1 MAEPIATGRRAAFAF
16 IFVTVALDMLALGV
30 MIPVLP
36 RLVVAF
42 RGGDVA
48 SAASVVG
55 WFGLVWAGGQFLFSP
70 VVGALSDRYGRRPVV
85 LLSNFGLGLDY
96 LVMALAPSL
105 AWLFVGRVISGIT
118 ASSFSTAGAYV
129 ADVTPPQERAAK
141 FGMLGAA
148 FGLGFIVGPAVGGL
162 LGAIDLRLPFWVA
175 AGLSLANAAYGFFV
189 LPESLPPER
198 RVKSSWR
205 MANPVGS
212 LVMVRARP
220 ALVGLV
226 VAAFL
231 YYVGHEVWPSLFVL
245 YSGYRYGWGERAVGL
260 ALAAVG
266 VCSMLVSVFLVK
278 VAVNRLG
285 EWGTL
290 LAGLGSGMLGALAGG
305 LATSGTLFALS
316 IPFGGLMGLTM
327 PALQSLMTAR
337 VGPTEQGRLQGV
349 VSSVQGIA
357 FMLGPVLFTQVFGR
371 VIGPRAMA
379 QLPGA
384 PYFVAAALLLGA
396 MVAAR
401 VSARGG
407 IVVPSAVVAD

>member
-1 MAEPIATGRRAAFAF
+1 
-16 IFVTVALDMLALGV
+16 LGV

-357 FMLGPVLFTQVFGR
+357 FMLGPVLFTQVFGW

>member
-1 MAEPIATGRRAAFAF
+1 M
-16 IFVTVALDMLALGV
+16 
-30 MIPVLP
+30 
-36 RLVVAF
+36 AF

-55 WFGLVWAGGQFLFSP
+55 WFGFVWAGGQFLFSP

-129 ADVTPPQERAAK
+129 ADVTPPEERAAK

-162 LGAIDLRLPFWVA
+162 LGAVNLRLPFWVA
-175 AGLSLANAAYGFFV
+175 AGLSLTNAAYGYFV

-205 MANPVGS
+205 LANPVGS
-212 LVMVRARP
+212 LVMLRARP

-231 YYVGHEVWPSLFVL
+231 YYVAHEVWPSLFVL
-245 YSGYRYGWGERAVGL
+245 YSGYRYAWGERAVGV

-266 VCSMLVSVFLVK
+266 VCQMLVSVFLVK
-278 VAVNRLG
+278 AAVSRLG

-290 LAGLGSGMLGALAGG
+290 LAGLGSGMFGALAGG
-305 LATSGTLFALS
+305 LATNGAWFALS

-371 VIGPRAMA
+371 VIGPRAVV

-384 PYFVAAALLLGA
+384 PYFVAAALLVGA

-407 IVVPSAVVAD
+407 VVVPSEVVAQPAAGSD

>member
-1 MAEPIATGRRAAFAF
+1 MAEPIAAGRRAAFAF

-55 WFGLVWAGGQFLFSP
+55 WFGFVWAGGQFLFSP
-70 VVGALSDRYGRRPVV
+70 VVGALSDRFGRRPVV

-118 ASSFSTAGAYV
+118 SSSFSTAGAYV
-129 ADVTPPQERAAK
+129 ADVTPPEDRAAK

-162 LGAIDLRLPFWVA
+162 LGAVNLRLPFWVA
-175 AGLSLANAAYGFFV
+175 AGLSLANAAYGYFV

-231 YYVGHEVWPSLFVL
+231 YYVAHEVWPSLFVL

-266 VCSMLVSVFLVK
+266 VCQMLVAVFLVK
-278 VAVNRLG
+278 AAVKRLG

-290 LAGLGSGMLGALAGG
+290 LAGLGSGMLGSLAGG
-305 LATSGTLFALS
+305 LATSGAWFALS

-349 VSSVQGIA
+349 VSSVQGVA

-371 VIGPRAMA
+371 VIGPRAVV

-384 PYFVAAALLLGA
+384 PYFVAAALLVGA

-407 IVVPSAVVAD
+407 VVVPTAVVAD